1 MDIIGQNWIR
11 FENNR
16 KVKYR
21 CSRSDFIVSG
31 RFFDRGTWNYPEE
44 RFGRIE
50 NPLYFCTRRDG
61 RVVDCGGLENRW
73 TERFRGFESLFLRW
87 KQQKLLFTFYG
98 GRLLLDIHNQPK
110 RRDARVVEEAR
121 LESVYT
127 SKAYHGFESR
137 SLRTASLSF
146 SSQGAQTFFVDGCCR
161 SGTNRCGRCFLKLY
175 LYIVVICF

>member
-61 RVVDCGGLENRW
+61 RVVDCGGLENRCAA
-73 TERFRGFESLFLRW
+73 RHPGFESL
-87 KQQKLLFTFYG
+87 
-98 GRLLLDIHNQPK
+98 
-110 RRDARVVEEAR
+110 
-121 LESVYT
+121 
-127 SKAYHGFESR
+127 
-137 SLRTASLSF
+137 SLREENVSF
-146 SSQGAQTFFVDGCCR
+146 VKSRLYGTFFLLVSTGV
-161 SGTNRCGRCFLKLY
+161 S
-175 LYIVVICF
+175 LYI